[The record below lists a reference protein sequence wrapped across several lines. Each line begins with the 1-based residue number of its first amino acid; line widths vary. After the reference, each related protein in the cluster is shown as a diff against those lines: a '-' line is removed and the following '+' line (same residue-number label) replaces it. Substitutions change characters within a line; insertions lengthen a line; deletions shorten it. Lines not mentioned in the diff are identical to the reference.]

1 MKKLFVYAGIACAA
15 ALSLTNC
22 SKIEPQTPSSE
33 GMPFEIVA
41 STAETK
47 TANDGLKTTWVEG
60 DALNLFHAETG
71 STTDYGTNDEF
82 TFVSRENFSG
92 TLTEPLDASKNYDWY
107 ALYPY
112 NKSITTP
119 GVRDKG
125 YVYVGGRS
133 DQSQI
138 QTGNDSKAHLIYNEE
153 GNGLKNCPLYAVLKN
168 VSASDKPAFQMK
180 HLSSVVA
187 VKVTNNSGNP
197 LTVSKVAFS
206 APEGTT
212 IVGAYLVDI
221 TGDTPDYSKI
231 YNNYASNVANL
242 TVNEG
247 ADIAN
252 GASATFYLAV
262 KPFKAAANTLK
273 IAVNGYE
280 KTPTATKD
288 VEFKA
293 GHIATVNFNYDKK
306 ETAVTGTT
314 VTKSIADLFSG
325 KDNATKISSIA
336 LNDVITLSASGGTN
350 TGKYYTSNNS
360 WRLYQNESATL
371 TISAKTGYVL
381 KSATITF
388 TATKSGNLNYNS
400 NTISSDEAVKL
411 SGDSAIF
418 TVGGT
423 GKNGQIQITSIS
435 VTYE

>member
-22 SKIEPQTPSSE
+22 SKIDPQTPSSE

-47 TANDGLKTTWVEG
+47 TANDGLKTTWVSG
-60 DALNLFHAETG
+60 DALNLFHAEAG
-71 STTDYGTNDEF
+71 STTYGTNDEF
-82 TFVSRENFSG
+82 TLVSGENFSG
-92 TLTEPLDASKNYDWY
+92 TLSKALETGKSYDWY

-119 GVRDKG
+119 ADRDKG

-153 GNGLKNCPLYAVLKN
+153 GNGLKNCPLYAVLKD
-168 VSASDKPAFQMK
+168 VSASEKPVFQMK

-187 VKVTNNSGNP
+187 VRVTNNSGNP

-206 APEGTT
+206 APEGTD

-221 TGDTPDYSKI
+221 TKETPNYTI
-231 YNNYASNVANL
+231 YNTYASNVANL

-247 ADIAN
+247 AAIAN

-273 IAVNGYE
+273 LAVNGYE
-280 KTPTATKD
+280 KTPTATKE

-293 GHIATVNFNYDKK
+293 GTIAIVNFNYDKA
-306 ETAVTGTT
+306 ETPVTGTT
-314 VTKSIADLFSG
+314 VTFTFNYTQTDTKKADWKLE
-325 KDNATKISSIA
+325 KD
-336 LNDVITLSASGGTN
+336 DITLSWSKGSNSYGNIPSPNKEGSIRMYVNTSLTITAP
-350 TGKYYTSNNS
+350 TGKTIKHIKFTPT
-360 WRLYQNESATL
+360 ESKY
-371 TISAKTGYVL
+371 SAKNLSYNGEALTSDDWEISSPANPIL
-381 KSATITF
+381 L
-388 TATKSGNLNYNS
+388 TATANARFKE
-400 NTISSDEAVKL
+400 IA
-411 SGDSAIF
+411 
-418 TVGGT
+418 
-423 GKNGQIQITSIS
+423 

>member
-47 TANDGLKTTWVEG
+47 TANNGLKTTWVEG
-60 DALNLFHAETG
+60 DALNLFHAEAGTA
-71 STTDYGTNDEF
+71 SYGTNDEF
-82 TFVSRENFSG
+82 TFVSGENFSG
-92 TLTEPLDASKNYDWY
+92 KLTEELDASKSYDWY

-112 NKSITTP
+112 NKNIKTP
-119 GVRDKG
+119 ASRDNG
-125 YVYVGGRS
+125 YVYVGGKS
-133 DQSQI
+133 IESQI
-138 QTGNDSKAHLIYNEE
+138 QTRNDSKAHLIYNEK

-168 VSASDKPAFQMK
+168 VPASEKPVFQMK

-231 YNNYASNVANL
+231 YKDYASNVANL
-242 TVNEG
+242 IVNEG
-247 ADIAN
+247 AAIAN

-293 GHIATVNFNYDKK
+293 GTIATVNFNYDKK
-306 ETAVTGTT
+306 ETPVTGTT
-314 VTKSIADLFSG
+314 VTFTFDYTQTDTKKADWELE
-325 KDNATKISSIA
+325 KD
-336 LNDVITLSASGGTN
+336 DITLSWSKGSNSYGNIPSPNKEGSIRMYVNTSLTITAP
-350 TGKYYTSNNS
+350 TGKTIKHIKFTPTASN
-360 WRLYQNESATL
+360 Y
-371 TISAKTGYVL
+371 SAKNLSYNGNALTSDDWEISSPANPIL
-381 KSATITF
+381 L
-388 TATKSGNLNYNS
+388 TATANARFKE
-400 NTISSDEAVKL
+400 IA
-411 SGDSAIF
+411 
-418 TVGGT
+418 
-423 GKNGQIQITSIS
+423 

>member
-22 SKIEPQTPSSE
+22 SKIDPQTPSSE

-47 TANDGLKTTWVEG
+47 TANDGLKTTWVEN
-60 DALNLFHAETG
+60 DDLNLFHAVAG
-71 STTDYGTNDEF
+71 STTYGTNDEF
-82 TFVSRENFSG
+82 TLVSGENFSG
-92 TLTEPLDASKNYDWY
+92 TLSKALETGKSYDWY

-119 GVRDKG
+119 ADRDKG

-153 GNGLKNCPLYAVLKN
+153 GNGLKNCPLYAVLKD
-168 VSASDKPAFQMK
+168 VSASEKPVFQMK

-187 VKVTNNSGNP
+187 VRVTNNSGNP

-206 APEGTT
+206 APEGTD

-221 TGDTPDYSKI
+221 TKETPNYTI
-231 YNNYASNVANL
+231 YNTYASNVANL

-247 ADIAN
+247 AAIAN

-273 IAVNGYE
+273 LAVNGYE
-280 KTPTATKD
+280 KTPTATKE

-293 GHIATVNFNYDKK
+293 GTIAIVNFNYDKA
-306 ETAVTGTT
+306 ETPVTGTT
-314 VTKSIADLFSG
+314 ETFKFDYTETDVKKADWELTQ
-325 KDNATKISSIA
+325 NE
-336 LNDVITLSASGGTN
+336 VTLSWSKGTN
-350 TGKYYTSNNS
+350 TNTPSPNREGSIRMYANT
-360 WRLYQNESATL
+360 TL
-371 TISAKTGYVL
+371 TITVPTGKKIKNIKFTSLSGY
-381 KSATITF
+381 SAT
-388 TATKSGNLNYNS
+388 KLNYNGVALTS
-400 NTISSDEAVKL
+400 EDWEISTPANPILLTATDKVRLKEIV
-411 SGDSAIF
+411 
-418 TVGGT
+418 
-423 GKNGQIQITSIS
+423 

>member
-22 SKIEPQTPSSE
+22 SKIDPQTPSSE

-47 TANDGLKTTWVEG
+47 TANDGLKTTWVEN
-60 DALNLFHAETG
+60 DDLNLFHAVAG
-71 STTDYGTNDEF
+71 STAYGTNDQF
-82 TFVSRENFSG
+82 TLVSGENFSG
-92 TLTEPLDASKNYDWY
+92 KLTEALDESKSYDWY

-112 NKSITTP
+112 NENIKTP
-119 GVRDKG
+119 AERTAG
-125 YVYVGGRS
+125 YVYVGG
-133 DQSQI
+133 QSNQTQI
-138 QTGNDSKAHLIYNEE
+138 QTGNDSKAHLIYNEK

-168 VSASDKPAFQMK
+168 VSASEKPVFQMK

-231 YNNYASNVANL
+231 YKDYASNVANL

-247 ADIAN
+247 AAIAN

-273 IAVNGYE
+273 LAVNGYE
-280 KTPTATKD
+280 KTPTATTN

-293 GHIATVNFNYDKK
+293 GTIATVNFNYDNTSSSKQ
-306 ETAVTGTT
+306 AVY
-314 VTKSIADLFSG
+314 SPSNF
-325 KDNATKISSIA
+325 
-336 LNDVITLSASGGTN
+336 SGGTSGSAGTAMTVTN
-350 TGKYYTSNNS
+350 DDTNIELIATGFAKSS
-360 WRLYQNESATL
+360 EIRLYAGDSFSVTAKNGVTITKIELETQSKYPGEWSATN
-371 TISAKTGYVL
+371 G
-381 KSATITF
+381 
-388 TATKSGNLNYNS
+388 
-400 NTISSDEAVKL
+400 
-411 SGDSAIF
+411 
-418 TVGGT
+418 GGT
-423 GKNGQIQITSIS
+423 VSGTTWEGSQTKTVTLKNIASKQAKITKIT